1 MNKKDIK
8 TLMSKLGKLSHKK
21 SPRNSEHFRN
31 MALKRWV
38 DKGPS
43 AIVENEVLKCIEWLN
58 LCRKTKT
65 FNLNSYSAKH
75 VVERWYGD
83 YISNDSFKEAVIRL
97 GLLYKNAKKD
107 STSQNIVIGISKI
120 DIAKHDPN
128 IIEAKR
134 RRNMYK

>member
-1 MNKKDIK
+1 
-8 TLMSKLGKLSHKK
+8 MSKLGKLSHKK
-21 SPRNSEHFRN
+21 SPRNPDHFRN

-43 AIVENEVLKCIEWLN
+43 AIVESEVLACIEWLN

-75 VVERWYGD
+75 VVERWRGD
-83 YISNDSFKEAVIRL
+83 YVSNDSFKEAVIRL
-97 GLLYKNAKKD
+97 GLPYKNARAD
-107 STSQNIVIGISKI
+107 GSSQNIVIGVSKI

-128 IIEAKR
+128 VIEAR
-134 RRNMYK
+134 RRRDMYR